1 LSAEINLRE
10 GDIANMGFAAA
21 ADVPAILVGGID
33 RGGVIAS
40 LVGTHAVLEPGERTR
55 IRAFLVNKFRG
66 DPALFDGGVAAIE
79 RMTAWPSLGVVPWLP
94 EAAWLPAED
103 ALYFDRAS
111 GSASNELT
119 IAVPMLARIANFD
132 DLDPLGMEPG
142 VCIHFVRPG
151 HPLPG
156 DADVVVLV
164 V

>member
-1 LSAEINLRE
+1 
-10 GDIANMGFAAA
+10 M
-21 ADVPAILVGGID
+21 AI
-33 RGGVIAS
+33 
-40 LVGTHAVLEPGERTR
+40 P
-55 IRAFLVNKFRG
+55 
-66 DPALFDGGVAAIE
+66 
-79 RMTAWPSLGVVPWLP
+79 WVVPWLP

-151 HPLPG
+151 HPLPV
-156 DADVVVLV
+156 DADVVIFNFPTVLV